1 LENTMSKPIT
11 VVGLLPA
18 QEHAVSRALPGLKL
32 RFLPAASAGRAFT
45 GTAVLVT
52 KFIGHRVEMRAH
64 AAGARVVRHRGGVKT
79 LVALL
84 PLVAAG

>member
-1 LENTMSKPIT
+1 MKNPIT

-18 QEHAVSRALPGLKL
+18 QEQVVAGALPDLDL
-32 RFLPAASAGRAFT
+32 RFLPASAVGRAIT

-52 KFIGHRVEMRAH
+52 KFIGHRMEMRAH
-64 AAGARVVRHRGGVKT
+64 AAGTRVVRHRGGVKT

-84 PLVAAG
+84 PAVAAG

>member
-1 LENTMSKPIT
+1 MTSTIT

-18 QEHAVSRALPGLKL
+18 QEQAVSRALPDLNL
-32 RFLPAASAGRAFT
+32 RFLPASSARRTFS

-52 KFIGHRVEMRAH
+52 KFIGHRIEMRAH
-64 AAGARVVRHRGGVKT
+64 AAGARIVRHRGGVKT